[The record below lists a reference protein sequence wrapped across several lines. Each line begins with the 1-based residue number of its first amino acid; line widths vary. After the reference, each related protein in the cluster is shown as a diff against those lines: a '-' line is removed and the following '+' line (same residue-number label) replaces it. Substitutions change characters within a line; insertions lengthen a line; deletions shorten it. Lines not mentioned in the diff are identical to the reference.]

1 MWQLLS
7 HGNRNMFGKNVVT
20 DKDLLRTVNQRL
32 SRAGAASSTRVNATI
47 QQGNV
52 TLTGNLQYPY
62 QRAPIVKSVERVTGV
77 RRVID
82 MLKLVERAPR

>member
-1 MWQLLS
+1 MRQLLYY
-7 HGNRNMFGKNVVT
+7 GNRNMFGKNVVT

-32 SRAGAASSTRVNATI
+32 SRAGAASSTRVTVTI

-62 QRAPIVKSVERVTGV
+62 QRAPIVKSVERITGV

-82 MLKLVERAPR
+82 QLRLVERSAN

>member
-1 MWQLLS
+1 
-7 HGNRNMFGKNVVT
+7 MFGKNVVT

-32 SRAGAASSTRVNATI
+32 SRAGASSATRVNATI

-82 MLKLVERAPR
+82 QLKLVERSAN